1 MRSNLEDDTEYYI
14 KFMSVAIHADTI
26 AVLST
31 ILTTL

>member
-1 MRSNLEDDTEYYI
+1 MGSNLEDDTDNYI
-14 KFMSVAIHADTI
+14 KFMTVAIHADTI